1 MRFSLLAS
9 SRSSTAFLA
18 PNIKAKSP
26 LRVRK
31 ERLRQLLSHTAP
43 PLQFSDHQIGRG
55 PEVYAKLCELSL
67 EGIISKRADAPYSPG
82 DRARWVKVKCE
93 NCEEFVVVGWTDP
106 ECTRP

>member
-1 MRFSLLAS
+1 MRFSLLTS

-26 LRVRK
+26 LRERK
-31 ERLRQLLSHTAP
+31 QRQLLPHTGP
-43 PLQFSDHQIGRG
+43 LLQFSDHQAGRG
-55 PEVYAKLCELSL
+55 PEFYAKVCAMSL

-106 ECTRP
+106 EGTRP